1 MPSVWRGAFETLNH
15 CERHLEHYRGKG
27 AFGGCQPLQPSEEEM
42 TYSDR
47 ARAQDEKVVLKEKE
61 AKQGL
66 ELREM
71 RYVLAIGTAGAVIAL
86 AIVGYILL

>member
-1 MPSVWRGAFETLNH
+1 
-15 CERHLEHYRGKG
+15 
-27 AFGGCQPLQPSEEEM
+27 M